1 MILVRDKS
9 TGAEIGTIS
18 DEQLQEL
25 VDHLEEESSD
35 DADYYIT
42 RQTVD
47 LLEEQTGDPDLIAL
61 LRKGLGDRQDMD
73 IQWESA

>member
-42 RQTVD
+42 RETVD
-47 LLEEQTGDPDLIAL
+47 LLEEHHSFRLWIGSPSIVTKP
-61 LRKGLGDRQDMD
+61 KNP
-73 IQWESA
+73 